1 MSRTRPL
8 PPRSILITGASSGI
22 GAALARRYARQGVH
36 LALGGRHQGRLA
48 AIAAECRQVGAEVAE
63 RCVDVTDRAAMT
75 AWIEAVDNQAPLD
88 LVIANAG
95 ISGTQVPPG
104 PERTRAIFAINLDGT
119 LNTIEPARTIMLA
132 RCRGH
137 LALMSSLASFC
148 SFPNAPAYCSSKAAV
163 RVLGEGLRP
172 RLASSGIVVSV
183 ICPGFVATPMT
194 ADNPFAMPLL
204 MSSER
209 AAAIIERGLARGKA
223 QIAFPLPTY
232 LGVRLFAALPRPLID
247 RLTERVPAKE

>member
-22 GAALARRYARQGVH
+22 GAALARRYARQDVH

-95 ISGTQVPPG
+95 ITGRDLPPG
-104 PERTRAIFAINLDGT
+104 PERTRTIFAVNLDGV
-119 LNTIEPARTIMLA
+119 LNTVEPAEAAMLG
-132 RCRGH
+132 RGRGH
-137 LALMSSLASFC
+137 LALMSSLVSF
-148 SFPNAPAYCSSKAAV
+148 SGSRNEPAYGASKPAV
-163 RVLGEGLRP
+163 RRFGEGLRG
-172 RLASSGIVVSV
+172 RLAGRGIIVSV
-183 ICPGFVATPMT
+183 ICPGFIRTPINT
-194 ADNPFAMPLL
+194 GVRPQLPLT
-204 MSSER
+204 MSAER
-209 AAAIIERGLARGKA
+209 AAAIIERDLARGKA
-223 QIAFPLPTY
+223 RIAFPIASYIAARLLAGLPPDWASPLT
-232 LGVRLFAALPRPLID
+232 GRPHN
-247 RLTERVPAKE
+247 